1 MGRLFTIG
9 YSGLDMPG
17 FIDLLVANGVAVVCD
32 VRSTPFSKFKPDFS
46 RGPFRR
52 HLNAAGIKYVFL
64 GAELGARPADRTC
77 YVDGQARYDRIAATE
92 PFHHGMAR
100 VRNGVASTTLAL
112 VCSERDPAECHRAIL
127 VAHRL
132 GDLRNS
138 IAHIHTDG
146 QIEHQAAFD
155 ARLVALHGL
164 TPPPLLSAPGDDDR
178 ALALAY
184 DRQADAIAYRER
196 G

>member
-17 FIDLLVANGVAVVCD
+17 FIDRLVQNGIAVVCD
-32 VRSTPFSKFKPDFS
+32 VRSTPFSKFKPDFT
-46 RGPFRR
+46 RGPFRA

-64 GAELGARPADRTC
+64 GRELGARPQDRSC

-92 PFHHGMAR
+92 PFRLGMDR
-100 VRNGVASTTLAL
+100 VRNGVAKTTLAL
-112 VCSERDPAECHRAIL
+112 VCSERDPVECHRAIL

-132 GDLRNS
+132 GDLRDT

-146 QIEHQAAFD
+146 QVESQSTFD

-164 TPPPLLSAPGDDDR
+164 TPPPLLSAPGDDER

-184 DRQADAIAYRER
+184 EKQADAIAYRER

>member
-9 YSGLDMPG
+9 YSGLEMPG
-17 FIDLLVANGVAVVCD
+17 FIDLLVRNAITVVCD

-52 HLNAAGIKYVFL
+52 HLNTAGIKYVFL
-64 GAELGARPADRTC
+64 GAELGARPDDRGC
-77 YVDGQARYDRIAATE
+77 YVDGQARYDRIATTE
-92 PFHHGMAR
+92 PFHLGMER
-100 VRNGVASTTLAL
+100 VRNGVATTTLAL
-112 VCSERDPAECHRAIL
+112 VCSERDPVECHRAIL

-132 GDLRNS
+132 GPLRDTTE
-138 IAHIHTDG
+138 HIHTDG
-146 QIEHQAAFD
+146 RVESQVALD

-164 TPPPLLSAPGDDDR
+164 TPPPLLSVPGDDER
-178 ALALAY
+178 ALTLAY
-184 DRQADAIAYRER
+184 AKQADAIAYRER

>member
-9 YSGLDMPG
+9 YSGLEMPG
-17 FIDLLVANGVAVVCD
+17 FIELLVRNAVAVVCD

-52 HLNAAGIKYVFL
+52 HLNAANIKYVFL
-64 GAELGARPADRTC
+64 GAELGARPEDRSC
-77 YVDGQARYDRIAATE
+77 YVDGQARYERIAATE
-92 PFHHGMAR
+92 PFRRGIER
-100 VRNGVASTTLAL
+100 VGNGIATTTLAL

-132 GDLRNS
+132 GALRDT

-146 QIEHQAAFD
+146 AVETQAAFD

-164 TPPPLLSAPGDDDR
+164 TPPPLLSAPGDDER

-184 DRQADAIAYRER
+184 DKQADAIAYRER

>member
-9 YSGLDMPG
+9 YSGLEMPG
-17 FIDLLVANGVAVVCD
+17 FIELLVRNAVAVVCD

-52 HLNAAGIKYVFL
+52 HLNAADIKYVFL
-64 GAELGARPADRTC
+64 GAELGARPEDRSC
-77 YVDGQARYDRIAATE
+77 YVDGQARYERIAATE
-92 PFHHGMAR
+92 PFRRGMER
-100 VRNGVASTTLAL
+100 VRNGIATTTLAL

-132 GDLRNS
+132 GALRDT

-146 QIEHQAAFD
+146 AVETQAAFD

-164 TPPPLLSAPGDDDR
+164 TPPPLLSAPGDDER